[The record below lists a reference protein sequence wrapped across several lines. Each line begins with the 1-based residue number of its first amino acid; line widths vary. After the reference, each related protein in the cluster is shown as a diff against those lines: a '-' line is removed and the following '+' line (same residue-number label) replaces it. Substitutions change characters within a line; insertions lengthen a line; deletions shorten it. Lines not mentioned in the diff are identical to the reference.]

1 MDVCDGARTHLK
13 LMLLLK
19 LILRCLTLALG
30 FFLSGYSWWPCH
42 NHSLPITVINR
53 CSYSP
58 AWFGFF
64 KYNWVMVSDKGL
76 GGWSTDW
83 LEHVLMRVSQV
94 VGLDWNLVVKDWKVM
109 LAVWYWIVRAFL
121 FSWCVKIIIFLA
133 SLRSLIIVLVSHNGL
148 VASRLAR
155 WPFMMLVIVIVVHH
169 LRSRAM
175 APHAARFLYWW
186 WLN

>member
-1 MDVCDGARTHLK
+1 
-13 LMLLLK
+13 MLLLK

-30 FFLSGYSWWPCH
+30 FLLSSYSWWPCH
-42 NHSLPITVINR
+42 HSLPVTVINW

-58 AWFGFF
+58 AWLGLF
-64 KYNWVMVSDKGL
+64 KDNWVMVSDKGL
-76 GGWSTDW
+76 GRWSTDW

-94 VGLDWNLVVKDWKVM
+94 VGLDWNLVVKHWKMM

-121 FSWCVKIIIFLA
+121 FRWCVKIIIFFTP
-133 SLRSLIIVLVSHNGL
+133 LRSLIVLVTHDGL
-148 VASRLAR
+148 MTARLAR
-155 WPFMMLVIVIVVHH
+155 WPFMRLIVDIVVHH

-175 APHAARFLYWW
+175 ALHAARFLYWW